1 MSKVHVV
8 RAAAVVACLLMLGTT
23 LARAAD
29 RPDAWITMSTKI
41 SLMTTDGVSTKDLNV
56 DTVKGVVTL
65 HGKVATEAEKT
76 KAGEVARKVDGVKDV
91 KNLLQVVPEAKRD
104 VVERADDEIKK
115 SVEDAFK
122 ANKRVNDSGIKVAS
136 VNKGVV
142 LLSGKTKSV
151 ATQLEAIQVADAVK
165 GVRRV
170 SSEVQLD
177 Q

>member
-1 MSKVHVV
+1 MNHEPLLGLPFPRLLHSKMVAMREVGLSRISCLGGLTNPAQAPYWPNPAII
-8 RAAAVVACLLMLGTT
+8 RAA
-23 LARAAD
+23 
-29 RPDAWITMSTKI
+29 
-41 SLMTTDGVSTKDLNV
+41 
-56 DTVKGVVTL
+56 
-65 HGKVATEAEKT
+65 H
-76 KAGEVARKVDGVKDV
+76 
-91 KNLLQVVPEAKRD
+91 
-104 VVERADDEIKK
+104 
-115 SVEDAFK
+115 
-122 ANKRVNDSGIKVAS
+122 DSGIKVAS

>member
-29 RPDAWITMSTKI
+29 RPDALVTMSTKV

-76 KAGEVARKVDGVKDV
+76 KAEEVARKVDGVKDV
-91 KNLLQVVPEAKRD
+91 KNMNV
-104 VVERADDEIKK
+104 IM
-115 SVEDAFK
+115 
-122 ANKRVNDSGIKVAS
+122 
-136 VNKGVV
+136 
-142 LLSGKTKSV
+142 
-151 ATQLEAIQVADAVK
+151 
-165 GVRRV
+165 
-170 SSEVQLD
+170 
-177 Q
+177 